1 MDNIEDIGDLNIGK
15 GTIKM
20 GGHHKKEPISRN
32 FDSVEEMAK
41 HAEETYQIGKQRE
54 NRIEMDAGF
63 DVRSRESVMKFDLG
77 YVPRNGG
84 IIVKEIPKDIIPEE
98 QGLTLI
104 DLADETK
111 KYWVVAIGHLVTDL
125 RKGDITH
132 IRADAG
138 WIKRTFKKIQFY
150 EGDGFGISG
159 VFTTEEEMERR
170 IKEQDDKINRRNNML
185 GGIVLTSSK
194 EKKDEDKSKK
204 ELEEDLEKARQEARE
219 ITRKASER
227 EETKEDK
234 KIPDKKEE

>member
-1 MDNIEDIGDLNIGK
+1 MENGEGNPFEDKDINIGK

-20 GGHHKKEPISRN
+20 SGHHKKEPISRN
-32 FDSVEEMAK
+32 FESMEDMAK
-41 HAEETYQIGKQRE
+41 HMEETYQVGKQRE
-54 NRIEMDAGF
+54 NKTEMDAGF
-63 DVRSRESVMKFDLG
+63 DVRSKESVMKFDLG

-84 IIVKEIPKDIIPEE
+84 IVVKEIPKDIIPE
-98 QGLTLI
+98 QDGLTLI

-150 EGDGFGISG
+150 EGDGYGISG

-170 IKEQDDKINRRNNML
+170 IKEQDDKINRRNGML
-185 GGIVLTSSK
+185 GGIVLTN
-194 EKKDEDKSKK
+194 EKIS
-204 ELEEDLEKARQEARE
+204 DLPNRA
-219 ITRKASER
+219 
-227 EETKEDK
+227 
-234 KIPDKKEE
+234 